1 MAYGLRYQSIYSND
15 LQQDVTVNLYQKD
28 YVGDADVFRISDKLE
43 LTDTSDENTII
54 ARAVSLAIDADTDT
68 DITWETFLAGSYDE
82 WKMEIIID
90 SRKFFEGFLTPEEG
104 SSPFLD
110 KPYDVNLR
118 ATNGLKL
125 LKDVPLTDL
134 SGDAFHGKF
143 TASDFITAALQKTL
157 LDLPIRMYGSIYN
170 EDMDNRDDDPEAIF
184 WNQIKFDHRAF
195 LKDATTFLSCYD
207 ALLFMLGR
215 AFRIS
220 YFDGR
225 WVIFYLP
232 EHQYAPAGLW
242 YTDFSSAG
250 VVTGGAED
258 TEGYAT
264 VGKAEAIYPIGEDQ
278 LISSSFAIKFAKTNF
293 NYNIWP
299 EIPLN
304 SKFQRGTLIG
314 TGTDADGNPYED
326 YTIDDWTANMVD
338 ITATPPNFTFSASEG
353 DTFLRKT
360 FNIFGIELKREI
372 FMETPTTVSAG
383 GSIVKWLRA
392 EPIPVN
398 LGDQI
403 KVGAGL
409 RFDNDFSGAGD
420 SFSIIGRV
428 YLIPDTGTDYY
439 ALNNNDTSGIETS
452 KGKWIK
458 ESGTPPDFIS
468 VDIPE
473 DSDST
478 KLKNQSI
485 TSDTIPV
492 NGTLYI
498 ALQHV
503 NDGTNAGGNKW
514 FSAFE
519 FEYIPY
525 VAGGYV
531 PISGD
536 FWQHT
541 QNANQLDKDEG
552 EIKIS
557 DTIIRVAQGCMLN
570 ADGLTATTPTWYR
583 QGETESRHF
592 KELVNLGRYN
602 LGYRRFWSVE
612 GSFTGLLYSPVD
624 DQLAFQP
631 LAYHKNYQFADLPQV
646 RQFIL
651 APQLTMNLCTG
662 NVKAIFEEVYN
673 PALETNYGADYYRVS
688 TAIITM
694 VLAEFGHTLARVPPQ
709 KTLFKLTSTAGDT
722 VSASANANG
731 AGNSPSF
738 IVNTQFDDAG
748 VHVSYLT
755 LAEDIA
761 IDNIF
766 TLTINGVPHSYT
778 VIDIVLQSD
787 GTQPGDEQEFN
798 YIFSKRS
805 L

>member
-28 YVGDADVFRISDKLE
+28 YVGDLDAFIVADKME

-54 ARAVSLAIDADTDT
+54 ARAVSMAIWADSDT
-68 DITWETFLAGSYDE
+68 DITWETFLAGAYDE
-82 WKMEIIID
+82 WKMEVIID

-104 SSPFLD
+104 SSAFLD
-110 KPYDVNLR
+110 KPYEVNLR

-125 LKDVPLTDL
+125 LKDVPLTNL
-134 SGDAFHGKF
+134 SGVNFKGKF

-170 EDMDNRDDDPEAIF
+170 EDMDNRDDDPQAIF

-242 YTDFSSAG
+242 YTDFDSAG

-264 VGKAEAIYPIGEDQ
+264 VGKAEAIYPINEDQ
-278 LISSSFAIKFAKTNF
+278 LISSSFAIKNARTNF

-326 YTIDDWTANMVD
+326 YTIDDWTSGTYQGNPTEYSDLPAITVANPDPWYV
-338 ITATPPNFTFSASEG
+338 
-353 DTFLRKT
+353 RRT
-360 FNIFGIELKREI
+360 FNIYGIELRREVI
-372 FMETPTTVSAG
+372 IERDTAAG
-383 GSIVKWLRA
+383 GRFVQS
-392 EPIPVN
+392 EGIPVN
-398 LGDQI
+398 
-403 KVGAGL
+403 
-409 RFDNDFSGAGD
+409 AGD
-420 SFSIIGRV
+420 VVRFSF
-428 YLIPDTGTDYY
+428 DWK
-439 ALNNNDTSGIETS
+439 A
-452 KGKWIK
+452 
-458 ESGTPPDFIS
+458 S
-468 VDIPE
+468 VDLGTGDPVPVQLTPYIVQDVTLDKYVLRSKDGLVSEVKWEPSTPSMTGIYTTPNGDLTAYQSVSAESPIIP
-473 DSDST
+473 
-478 KLKNQSI
+478 I
-485 TSDTIPV
+485 

-498 ALQHV
+498 LMWSSVALGDNSQTFYK
-503 NDGTNAGGNKW
+503 GL
-514 FSAFE
+514 SM
-519 FEYIPY
+519 EYIPY
-525 VAGGYV
+525 IGGGFIPV
-531 PISGD
+531 SGD

-602 LGYRRFWSVE
+602 LGYQRFWSVE
-612 GSFTGLLYSPVD
+612 GSFTGLLYSPVN

-631 LAYHKNYQFADLPQV
+631 LTYHKNYQFSDLPQV

-673 PALETNYGADYYRVS
+673 PALEQNYGADYYRVS
-688 TAIITM
+688 QAIIQM
-694 VLAEFGHTLARVPPQ
+694 VLAEFGHVLSRVPPQ
-709 KTLFKLTSTAGDT
+709 TTLFKLISTAGDT
-722 VSASANANG
+722 VSASAAANG
-731 AGNSPSF
+731 AGNTPLF
-738 IVNTQFDDAG
+738 EVNTQFDDAG
-748 VHVSYLT
+748 VHVSYLS
-755 LAEDIA
+755 LGEDIE

-766 TLTINGVPHSYT
+766 TVTINAVPHSFT
-778 VIDIVLQSD
+778 VIDIILQSD
-787 GTQPGDEQEFN
+787 GTQPGDTQEFN
-798 YIFSKRS
+798 YIFKRN
-805 L
+805 

>member
-28 YVGDADVFRISDKLE
+28 YVGDTDAFRISDKLE

-54 ARAVSLAIDADTDT
+54 ARAVSMAIWADSDT
-68 DITWETFLAGSYDE
+68 DITWETFLAGAYDE
-82 WKMEIIID
+82 WKMEVIID

-125 LKDVPLTDL
+125 LKDVPLTNL
-134 SGDAFHGKF
+134 SGVNFKGKF

-264 VGKAEAIYPIGEDQ
+264 VGKAEAIYPINEDQ
-278 LISSSFAIKFAKTNF
+278 LLSSSFAIKFARTNF

-326 YTIDDWTANMVD
+326 YSIDDWTSGTYQGNPTEYSDLPAITVANPDPWYV
-338 ITATPPNFTFSASEG
+338 
-353 DTFLRKT
+353 RRT
-360 FNIFGIELKREI
+360 FNIYGIELRREVI
-372 FMETPTTVSAG
+372 IERATAAG
-383 GSIVKWLRA
+383 ARFVQSEG
-392 EPIPVN
+392 IPVN
-398 LGDQI
+398 
-403 KVGAGL
+403 
-409 RFDNDFSGAGD
+409 AGD
-420 SFSIIGRV
+420 VVRFSF
-428 YLIPDTGTDYY
+428 DWK
-439 ALNNNDTSGIETS
+439 A
-452 KGKWIK
+452 
-458 ESGTPPDFIS
+458 S
-468 VDIPE
+468 VD
-473 DSDST
+473 
-478 KLKNQSI
+478 LG
-485 TSDTIPV
+485 TSDPVPVQLTPYIVQDGTLDKYVLRSKDGLVSEVKWEPSTPSMIGIYTTPNGDLTAYQSVSAESPIIPI

-498 ALQHV
+498 MMWSSIALGDNSQTFYK
-503 NDGTNAGGNKW
+503 GL
-514 FSAFE
+514 SM
-519 FEYIPY
+519 EYIPY
-525 VAGGYV
+525 IGGGFIPV
-531 PISGD
+531 SGD

-624 DQLAFQP
+624 DQLAYQP
-631 LAYHKNYQFADLPQV
+631 LTYHKNYQFSDLPQV

-673 PALETNYGADYYRVS
+673 PALETNYGADMYRVINGLIEAVAVQGG
-688 TAIITM
+688 TA
-694 VLAEFGHTLARVPPQ
+694 VLERYPPD
-709 KTLFKLTSTAGDT
+709 KRMMKLTSPVGEVIDT
-722 VSASANANG
+722 DVSDGG
-731 AGNSPSF
+731 AGNFPSLT
-738 IVNTQFDDAG
+738 VNTQFDEG
-748 VHVSYLT
+748 GFRISYLT
-755 LAEDIA
+755 IGPDIA
-761 IDNIF
+761 IGNEYVI
-766 TLTINGVPHSYT
+766 IIGISGVFDVFYT
-778 VIDIVLQSD
+778 VSDIILQSD
-787 GTQPGDEQEFN
+787 GTQPGDAQEFS
-798 YIFSKRS
+798 YIFSKRNT
-805 L
+805 